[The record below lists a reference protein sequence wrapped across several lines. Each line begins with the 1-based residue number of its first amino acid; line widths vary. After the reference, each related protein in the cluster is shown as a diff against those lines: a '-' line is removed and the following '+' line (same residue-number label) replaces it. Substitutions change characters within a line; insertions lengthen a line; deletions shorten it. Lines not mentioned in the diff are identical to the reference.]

1 MATKKTSGSRG
12 RSERKADE
20 EARSRPSPAAR
31 GATSAKGTMSGP
43 AGKSKLSPHR
53 GLIERAATALGS
65 GTSSESDM
73 VRRAAVTDRLQAKS
87 DATEELSRALPVNP
101 TKPTEYALEDAGQIA
116 EGKYRAPDNLDAT
129 ASTITETNENDKNGQ
144 GNPWKVLR
152 MTPTYHG
159 PPFPSSIR
167 IETRYPADPRRMVSL
182 RITVIDHGGNEFE
195 MSPRDLSDS
204 ESITLL
210 LEDLCKDEV
219 K

>member
-65 GTSSESDM
+65 GTGSESDT

-101 TKPTEYALEDAGQIA
+101 TKPAEYALEDTVQIA
-116 EGKYRAPDNLDAT
+116 EGEYRVPDNLDAT
-129 ASTITETNENDKNGQ
+129 ASTITETNENDKNGPKAEP
-144 GNPWKVLR
+144 G
-152 MTPTYHG
+152 TEY
-159 PPFPSSIR
+159 
-167 IETRYPADPRRMVSL
+167 
-182 RITVIDHGGNEFE
+182 
-195 MSPRDLSDS
+195 
-204 ESITLL
+204 
-210 LEDLCKDEV
+210 
-219 K
+219 